1 MKEKSFYAVSAMIE
15 DVMHNSSGPFVC
27 LLRMGDYTSM
37 MCDEIH
43 LSEVLVTLVT
53 HIWTS
58 LRRHENWPSASAK
71 AILAAALGCLEKEK
85 ARLSDEDAENMIR
98 DIQSMTEA
106 SASLDEV
113 VQ

>member
-58 LRRHENWPSASAK
+58 LRRHENGPSASA
-71 AILAAALGCLEKEK
+71 
-85 ARLSDEDAENMIR
+85 RRFSPQLSDVWKR
-98 DIQSMTEA
+98 KKPV
-106 SASLDEV
+106 SATRM
-113 VQ
+113 QRI